1 MSKTR
6 QEGKLIRRM
15 EKCLLSGDYDSYLRL
30 QRHYSRIKRGKEGKD
45 ARKGK
50 KARGRRRKSFD

>member
-30 QRHYSRIKRGKEGKD
+30 QRHYSRIKRGKEGLD

-50 KARGRRRKSFD
+50 KARGRRRRAFD

>member
-30 QRHYSRIKRGKEGKD
+30 QRHYRRIKRGKEGKD

-50 KARGRRRKSFD
+50 KARGRRRKAFD